1 MYTITHIQ
9 NRNHTHTHIPIITH
23 ITPYIHTHTHT
34 HSHIHIL
41 ASTYTFTHSHT
52 HTRVVIMEARFQRIP
67 GGPHDDRDQVQE
79 GVHQQENDQRAIGH
93 NGGLHALVAEHT
105 RDTIGLR
112 KHTAVDEYERD
123 GEPPRTQHTLNVG
136 RNAGPQEHVRVS
148 HNDADQG
155 QHTEERTAEEAQ
167 SAVSKS

>member
-1 MYTITHIQ
+1 
-9 NRNHTHTHIPIITH
+9 
-23 ITPYIHTHTHT
+23 
-34 HSHIHIL
+34 
-41 ASTYTFTHSHT
+41 
-52 HTRVVIMEARFQRIP
+52 MEARFQRIP

-167 SAVSKS
+167 SAVSKSWAEGEERTRTTNKKKRKKERKKEMEPYLA